1 MSVQDS
7 TIDLRNIECESN
19 TGMENLSTL
28 IGKFIKVYEE
38 DPAYQALDKRYADPA
53 VMTDPVLSVAMEC
66 LSLVDLDVLLDNI
79 RERQVNLSPLLL
91 KAITNDTDETTH
103 KRNTF
108 GKEETCPRNWG
119 TIPKRRA
126 EFDRWRIV
134 WSYIKSW
141 VLENGWKTDKVLEIL
156 KAEKRYNKYKGPLVH
171 RDTLY
176 KIIKAGKSGDL
187 DS

>member
-7 TIDLRNIECESN
+7 SIDMRNIECDSN
-19 TGMENLSTL
+19 TGRENLSTL
-28 IGKFIKVYEE
+28 IGKFIKDYEQ
-38 DPAYQALDKRYADPA
+38 DPAYQALDKRYANPT

-79 RERQVNLSPLLL
+79 RERQVNPSPLLL
-91 KAITNDTDETTH
+91 KALINDTHETTP
-103 KRNTF
+103 KRNTL
-108 GKEETCPRNWG
+108 GKEETCQHNWG

-141 VLENGWKTDKVLEIL
+141 VVENGWKTEKVLDIL
-156 KAEKRYNKYKGPLVH
+156 KSEKRYNKYKGPLVH

-187 DS
+187 ES